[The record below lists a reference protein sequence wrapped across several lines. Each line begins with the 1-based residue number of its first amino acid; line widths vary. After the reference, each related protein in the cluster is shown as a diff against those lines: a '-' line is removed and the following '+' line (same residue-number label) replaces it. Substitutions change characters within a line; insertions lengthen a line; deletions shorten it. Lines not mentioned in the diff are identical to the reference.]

1 MAKKAKK
8 VQTDYT
14 KGGRDISNTAIPLYQ
29 TNLQQIADYN
39 NNPSARTDEYLD
51 KYYTNTSAQN
61 DFLRDY
67 NRAMSNKTSQNY
79 SATGGGYSSAGQ
91 RAYDD
96 LQRYQDDLASRLY
109 DQGVA
114 NAAAMAQQDFSNL
127 LNSNATYQ
135 NAYSL
140 GKDYSDIEQYN
151 NMVKQNN
158 KWSNQVAQALPAIG
172 TAIGGAIGAGPV
184 GASLGYAIGTGLGG
198 TFGVDTSDYFGS
210 QGAGSGQGAG
220 AGAQGGQYTNQWSP
234 LATNIYNSYARKE
247 VNKKRTNQQQAN
259 DDFLGFLNDKINQY
273 GGRPNG

>member
-8 VQTDYT
+8 IQTDYT

-61 DFLRDY
+61 DFLREY

-96 LQRYQDDLASRLY
+96 LQRYEDDLASRLY
-109 DQGVA
+109 DQGISS
-114 NAAAMAQQDFSNL
+114 AAAMAQQDFNNL
-127 LNSNATYQ
+127 LNAGS
-135 NAYSL
+135 AYNQAYRL
-140 GKDYSDIEQYN
+140 GKEYSDIEQYN

-158 KWSNQVAQALPAIG
+158 KWYNQVGQILPAVG
-172 TAIGGAIGAGPV
+172 TAVGSIWGPV
-184 GASLGYAIGTGLGG
+184 GSAVGNAIGTGLGG
-198 TFGVDTSDYFGS
+198 TFSVDTSDYFGS
-210 QGAGSGQGAG
+210 QGAGSGQGYG
-220 AGAQGGQYTNQWSP
+220 TGVQGGQYTNQWTP
-234 LATNIYNSYARKE
+234 LANSLYNLSAQRE
-247 VNKKRTNQQQAN
+247 ANKSK
-259 DDFLGFLNDKINQY
+259 
-273 GGRPNG
+273 GGTQ

>member
-8 VQTDYT
+8 IQTDYT

-61 DFLRDY
+61 DFLREY
-67 NRAMSNKTSQNY
+67 NRAMANKTANNY

-91 RAYDD
+91 RSYDD
-96 LQRYQDDLASRLY
+96 LQRHENDLASRLY

-114 NAAAMAQQDFSNL
+114 NAAAMAQQDFNNL
-127 LNSNATYQ
+127 LNAGTSYH
-135 NAYSL
+135 NAYGL
-140 GKDYSDIEQYN
+140 GKEYSDIQQYN

-158 KWSNQVAQALPAIG
+158 KWYNQIGQVLPAVGSAIG
-172 TAIGGAIGAGPV
+172 GKFGGPVGSAIGGAIGN
-184 GASLGYAIGTGLGG
+184 GLGG
-198 TFGVDTSDYFGS
+198 MMSVDTSDYFGA

-220 AGAQGGQYTNQWSP
+220 LGVQSGQYIGSPWNQISNIITNNELKK
-234 LATNIYNSYARKE
+234 LAA
-247 VNKKRTNQQQAN
+247 KK
-259 DDFLGFLNDKINQY
+259 
-273 GGRPNG
+273 